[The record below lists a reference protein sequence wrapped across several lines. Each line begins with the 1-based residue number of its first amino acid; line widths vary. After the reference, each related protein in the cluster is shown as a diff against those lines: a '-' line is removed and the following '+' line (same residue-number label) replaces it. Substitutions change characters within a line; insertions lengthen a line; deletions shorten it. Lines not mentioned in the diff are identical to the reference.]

1 MDGGELVQKTAN
13 GAVVEID
20 RDELSVMLEAFETA
34 RAVDTGLAGWI
45 RVLSIEGER
54 IVQEETQDGQVLLRR
69 FGSPEAAD
77 AFVDRRLADYDR
89 MWDGC
94 GCTIDYFTTEPA
106 E

>member
-1 MDGGELVQKTAN
+1 M
-13 GAVVEID
+13 EIG
-20 RDELSVMLEAFETA
+20 RDELTAMLEVFETA

-45 RVLSIEGER
+45 RILSVEGER
-54 IVQEETQDGQVLLRR
+54 IVQEETQEGQILLRR

-94 GCTIDYFTTEPA
+94 GCKIRYHEPFDG
-106 E
+106 